1 MTAREAAPALS
12 ADGRVV
18 IVGGG
23 QAGGWAARTLRE
35 EGFEGEICLVGD
47 EPHAPYERPPLSKA
61 VLLGEQ
67 PPASTLLFPE
77 DTWEALRIDRRLR
90 TRAVRIDRGAS
101 TLELEGQAPI
111 VWDRLILCTG
121 GRPRPLTDS
130 LTTAPVHLLRTIEEA
145 LAIGARLVE
154 GRTVVV
160 LGAGWIGLEVAAAAR
175 KRQCRVIV
183 VEPAARVCAR
193 TVPSCVSDFLHQLHA
208 REGVEVK
215 LARTARQINAT
226 AACSARVELSDGER
240 IDADLVVAGLGLLA
254 NDEMAAEAGLE
265 CRQGVVVDHRCATS
279 DPRIF
284 AAGDVAVAPN
294 RWVSGL
300 LRLESWQNA
309 QQQGA
314 AAARAALG
322 QDIRY
327 EPLPWFWSD
336 QFDTNLQIYGV
347 PLPND
352 RVLALP
358 HEPVDDQCAT
368 ARVWHFIRGGVP
380 VAAIAAN
387 APRALRAARKL
398 IEAGQP
404 VADDRLPRP

>member
-1 MTAREAAPALS
+1 MTTKAGVPPLP
-12 ADGRVV
+12 ADGCVV

-35 EGFEGEICLVGD
+35 EGFAGEICLLGD
-47 EPHAPYERPPLSKA
+47 EAHAPYERPPLSKA

-67 PPASTLLFPE
+67 PSASTALFPNE
-77 DTWEALRIDRRLR
+77 IWDTLRIDRRPRTRALRIDR
-90 TRAVRIDRGAS
+90 AAA
-101 TLELEGQAPI
+101 TLELEGQPPI
-111 VWDRLILCTG
+111 GWDRLILCTG
-121 GRPRPLTDS
+121 GRPRPLPAS
-130 LTTAPVHLLRTIEEA
+130 VSTARVHMLRTVEDA
-145 LAIGARLVE
+145 LAIGACLAE

-160 LGAGWIGLEVAAAAR
+160 LGGGWIGLEVAAAAR

-183 VEPAARVCAR
+183 VEAAARLCSR
-193 TVPSCVSDFLHQLHA
+193 TVPSTVSEFLHEMHC
-208 REGVEVK
+208 RHGVELK
-215 LARTARQINAT
+215 LGRTAEHIT
-226 AACSARVELSDGER
+226 PTDDGGARVQLSDGER
-240 IDADLVVAGLGLLA
+240 VDADVVVAGLGLLA
-254 NDEMAAEAGLE
+254 NDELAAEAGLE

-294 RWVSGL
+294 RWIGGPI
-300 LRLESWQNA
+300 RLESWQNA

-322 QDIRY
+322 RDVLY

-347 PLPND
+347 PLPGD
-352 RVLALP
+352 RVLALERDVANGP
-358 HEPVDDQCAT
+358 AAT
-368 ARVWHFIRGGVP
+368 VWHFVRQGIP
-380 VAAIAAN
+380 VAAVAAN

-398 IEAGQP
+398 IEAGHP
-404 VADDRLPRP
+404 VADDRLPPP